1 MITKKWII
9 HATEWSSL
17 TGFIKNVHWRY
28 AITDSEDGKE
38 YYADTY
44 SVLSFE
50 EKEEPENFI
59 QLEEIVDE
67 KTVIGW
73 VIDSLGKEKIEEMEL
88 ALLDQIEKQKNPVTL
103 SGLPWLNLNKEQ
115 NEKISTK

>member
-1 MITKKWII
+1 MINKRWII
-9 HATEWSSL
+9 HATEWNVS

-50 EKEEPENFI
+50 EKEQPENFI
-59 QLEEIVDE
+59 PLEEIVDE

-73 VIDSLGKEKIEEMEL
+73 VIDSLGEEKIEEMEL
-88 ALLDQIEKQKNPVTL
+88 ALIAQINSQKNPVTL
-103 SGLPWLNLNKEQ
+103 SGLPWLNLNNEQ
-115 NEKISTK
+115 NEESSN